1 MSHFFIR
8 LLDFLIGI
16 AVVVGFLGVLVVAFA
31 ASSGAI
37 SGPAGIS
44 FGGNG
49 AGIVVLIGGL
59 LYLAFISGFLYLGVG
74 IYDNTRRSA
83 EALEFLLSEDSN
95 VDIGTNTRKEPT
107 F

>member
-1 MSHFFIR
+1 MGHFFIR

-16 AVVVGFLGVLVVAFA
+16 FVAVGFVGVLVVAFA

-37 SGPAGIS
+37 LGPAGTS

-49 AGIVVLIGGL
+49 AGIVILIGGL
-59 LYLAFISGFLYLGVG
+59 IYLAFIAGFLYLGVG

-83 EALEFLLSEDSN
+83 EALEFLLSEQSN
-95 VDIGTNTRKEPT
+95 VDFETNTRREPT